1 MRWLLIQPSD
11 PRIDLIEA
19 IDLILDFNENVN
31 ENENERVNE
40 NENERVNENEN
51 EKVNDE
57 TLMSSWWWWNDEA
70 KRNKKIKWLFR

>member
-51 EKVNDE
+51 EWVNENENEKVNDE
-57 TLMSSWWWWNDEA
+57 TLMSSS
-70 KRNKKIKWLFR
+70 

>member
-31 ENENERVNE
+31 ENENEN
-40 NENERVNENEN
+40 VNENEN

-57 TLMSSWWWWNDEA
+57 TLMSS
-70 KRNKKIKWLFR
+70 

>member
-19 IDLILDFNENVN
+19 IDLILDFNEN
-31 ENENERVNE
+31 
-40 NENERVNENEN
+40 VNENEN

>member
-31 ENENERVNE
+31 ENENEK
-40 NENERVNENEN
+40 VNENEN

-57 TLMSSWWWWNDEA
+57 TLMSSWWWWNNEA